1 MIKET
6 KILQEQFT
14 GFLKT
19 GQLHFNEALLPYSS
33 FSLEPI
39 NETLSQD
46 FVMPENIRLG
56 QRMEIFM
63 VNALKKSSYN
73 ILAKNLQLIK
83 DKTTLGELDFI
94 LKEKESLAVV
104 HLEMVYKFYL
114 YRPEISGFW
123 WDKLIGPNAKDQLT
137 YKLDKLKQQQFP
149 IALKSYSKLILE
161 EVIGEFKEIQQQL
174 CFKAQIYIPVNFTNT
189 SETESFRKCIAGTY
203 YLIDELN
210 LLDIKYLRFYIP
222 VKNDWVR
229 MPIENEITLIYKDFY
244 KKMSAALEE
253 QRSYMFWV
261 KDYNS
266 TLVTRHF
273 VTWW

>member
-56 QRMEIFM
+56 QRMEVFM
-63 VNALKKSSYN
+63 EDALKHSSYN
-73 ILAKNLQLIK
+73 ILVKNLQLIK

-94 LKEKESLAVV
+94 LKDKKSLAVV

-123 WDKLIGPNAKDQLT
+123 WDKLIGPNVKDQLT

-149 IALKSYSKLILE
+149 IALKSYSKFILE
-161 EVIGEFKEIQQQL
+161 EIIGEFVEIKQQL
-174 CFKAQIYIPVNFTNT
+174 CFKAQIYIPVNFTDT
-189 SETESFRKCIAGTY
+189 SETESFRECIAGTY
-203 YLIDELN
+203 YLINELN
-210 LLDIKYLRFYIP
+210 LLDIKSLRFYIP

-229 MPIENEITLIYKDFY
+229 MPIENEITLYYKDFY

>member
-1 MIKET
+1 MIIKT

-19 GQLHFNEALLPYSS
+19 GQLHLNEELLPYSS
-33 FSLEPI
+33 LSLEPI

-56 QRMEIFM
+56 QRMEVFM
-63 VNALKKSSYN
+63 EDALKKSSYD

-94 LKEKESLAVV
+94 LKNKKSLAVV

-161 EVIGEFKEIQQQL
+161 EVIGEFEELKQQL
-174 CFKAQIYIPVNFTNT
+174 CFKAQIYIPINFTNAQ
-189 SETESFRKCIAGTY
+189 ETESFRECIAGTY

-210 LLDIKYLRFYIP
+210 LLDIESLRFYIP

-229 MPIENEITLIYKDFY
+229 MPDDNEVTLDYNDFY
-244 KKMSAALEE
+244 KKISAALKE

-266 TLVTRHF
+266 ILVTRHF

>member
-56 QRMEIFM
+56 QRMEVFM
-63 VNALKKSSYN
+63 EDVLKHSSYN

-161 EVIGEFKEIQQQL
+161 EVIGEFEEIKQQL
-174 CFKAQIYIPVNFTNT
+174 YFKAQIYIPVNFTNT
-189 SETESFRKCIAGTY
+189 PETESFRECIAGTY
-203 YLIDELN
+203 YLINELN
-210 LLDIKYLRFYIP
+210 LLDIKSLRFYIP

-229 MPIENEITLIYKDFY
+229 MPIENEIILYYKDFY

>member
-19 GQLHFNEALLPYSS
+19 GQLHFNEALLPYST
-33 FSLEPI
+33 FNLKPV

-46 FVMPENIRLG
+46 SVMPENIRLG
-56 QRMEIFM
+56 QRMEVFM
-63 VNALKKSSYN
+63 EDALKHSSYN

-94 LKEKESLAVV
+94 LKEKESLAIV

-161 EVIGEFKEIQQQL
+161 EVIGEFKEIKQQL
-174 CFKAQIYIPVNFTNT
+174 CFKAQIYLPVNFTNT
-189 SETESFRKCIAGTY
+189 PETESFRECIAGIY

-210 LLDIKYLRFYIP
+210 LLDIESLRFYIP

-229 MPIENEITLIYKDFY
+229 MPDENEITLYYKDFY

-266 TLVTRHF
+266 TLVSRHF